1 MPTGVVR
8 RPVPEKYSS
17 VKTFLAPLF
26 FRATD
31 SNFLAGIPD
40 RQGPIDMAKIRENAD
55 ENVFPTAMN
64 YFRHRSRFG
73 IVYRSRSVP
82 KLLPVTKQSFESC
95 DVGGTSD

>member
-1 MPTGVVR
+1 
-8 RPVPEKYSS
+8 
-17 VKTFLAPLF
+17 VKTFPAPLF

-31 SNFLAGIPD
+31 SSFRAGIPD
-40 RQGPIDMAKIRENAD
+40 MQGPIDITKIRENAD
-55 ENVFPTAMN
+55 ENVFPIDMN
-64 YFRHRSRFG
+64 HFRHRPRFG